1 MAKKEILKPFIR
13 SWEGGYCNVPGD
25 RGGAT
30 MWGVTIAT
38 YQAVF
43 GATKTVDDLKAM
55 TEQQWDDIFGR
66 LYWNKWRAD
75 EIRCQAIANLVVD
88 WLWASGVYGI
98 KLPQKVLGVKIDG
111 MVGPKTIAAINDYPD
126 QKELFAKMWHEREEY
141 LQRLAV
147 KPTQKKFLA
156 GWLNRLNGIRWDC
169 MVLNTKKKDKVT
181 W

>member
-30 MWGVTIAT
+30 KWGVTIGT
-38 YQAVF
+38 YQSVY
-43 GATKTVDDLKAM
+43 GSNKTVEDLKAM
-55 TEQQWDDIFGR
+55 TEQQWDDIFAR

-75 EIRCQAIANLVVD
+75 EIQTQAIANLVVD
-88 WLWASGVYGI
+88 FIWASGAYGVKI
-98 KLPQKVLGVKIDG
+98 PQKVLGVKIDG
-111 MVGPKTIAAINDYPD
+111 IVGPKTIAAINSYPD
-126 QKELFAKMWHEREEY
+126 QHELFAKLWHEREEFF
-141 LQRLAV
+141 QRIAS

-169 MVLNTKKKDKVT
+169 LVKNSLKKEKIT